1 MQPERGDVV
10 RSADP
15 FKLGEDRQ
23 RPWLIINNESH
34 PFSEQQYIAAAIS
47 TKQYDDSMP
56 LESNLWEVGGTPRD
70 SFVSPW
76 AVHSPRSED
85 FVAWQ
90 GRLTETFVDEVI
102 AVMESYLRS
111 DRQP

>member
-15 FKLGEDRQ
+15 FKLGDDRQ
-23 RPWLIINNESH
+23 RPWLIVSNDTH
-34 PFSEQQYIAAAIS
+34 QFDSEQYIAVAIS
-47 TKQYDDSMP
+47 TKEYSDSIA
-56 LESNLWEVGGTPRD
+56 LSDELWEVGGVPRQ

-76 AVHSPRSED
+76 AVHSPRHED

-90 GRLTETFVDEVI
+90 GRVTVSFVDDIVKTVET
-102 AVMESYLRS
+102 YLE
-111 DRQP
+111 

>member
-15 FKLGEDRQ
+15 FKLGEEKQ
-23 RPWLIINNESH
+23 RPWLVISDDSH
-34 PFSEQQYIAAAIS
+34 PFTGEQCVAVAIS
-47 TKQYDDSMP
+47 TKRYEDS
-56 LESNLWEVGGTPRD
+56 LELSDEVWETGGVPRK

-76 AVHSPRSED
+76 AVHSPRTED

-90 GRLTETFVDEVI
+90 GRVSDGFVDRVVEVLT
-102 AVMESYLRS
+102 AYL
-111 DRQP
+111 

>member
-10 RSADP
+10 RSSDP
-15 FKLGEDRQ
+15 FKLGDDRQ
-23 RPWLIINNESH
+23 RPWLIVSNDSH
-34 PFSEQQYIAAAIS
+34 PFDGEQYIAVAIS
-47 TKQYDDSMP
+47 TKKYDDSIP
-56 LESNLWEVGGTPRD
+56 LSADVWEVGGVPRQ

-90 GRLTETFVDEVI
+90 GCVTNSFVNNVVEAVET
-102 AVMESYLRS
+102 YLREV
-111 DRQP
+111 

>member
-15 FKLGEDRQ
+15 FKLGDDRQ
-23 RPWLIINNESH
+23 RPWLIVNNDAH
-34 PFSEQQYIAAAIS
+34 PFDGEQYIAVAIS
-47 TKQYDDSMP
+47 TKEYGDSIP
-56 LESNLWEVGGTPRD
+56 LSEGVWEVGGVPRQ

-76 AVHSPRSED
+76 AVHSPRHED

-90 GRLTETFVDEVI
+90 GRVTGSFVDTVVE
-102 AVMESYLRS
+102 AVETYLE
-111 DRQP
+111 